1 MKRLLI
7 LFVIVINCTLVAT
20 AQENVAENDM
30 KRFQD
35 AVASADTLKIRSLQK
50 EYLANIEFYS
60 NGASKDEDAYL
71 FYNLMSGLS
80 HLSIAECKEA
90 IPYYTIAYEGYSK
103 QRLHTSVEE
112 KSLSEL
118 TGSLG
123 ICHAYSQNSREAVH
137 YASLSVKHAQKS
149 KMDSQVTLSRF
160 WLAQVYYQIGQ
171 YPKAYKTIRQIKTK
185 VEDNLSYQSFPEIYA
200 DILNEMSKLA
210 INNNQFS
217 RIKEYYNELNYILK
231 QYPESNAANVVGDK
245 FAIELVIYALKRDI
259 SMADELISELLR
271 SEYIG
276 HCKYIEKKK
285 QKSWE
290 TYYSDRCCAL
300 AKVADNEQKG
310 SVSLYLM
317 EQIFK
322 LDKSQ
327 LTTEE
332 WSMGMLWVAYY
343 QVKYKDAYKRAI
355 DLLYNTL
362 LANRNS
368 LSPQNVKDLIWQMLH
383 TVHRA
388 LFHIRSFSNIA
399 IGEKF
404 TDNYCPVLSPDDSLY
419 IITKWSEIL
428 DYLTSEYGEK
438 YINNILSSFDSGLS
452 RLNARLNVIGY
463 SQQDMQRF
471 LAEYYIYYQQ
481 YDKFD
486 EVFYQLVNTCNLT
499 TEQQLLLFYI
509 NSEDLYLNK
518 EATHAYSFLNHIK
531 NSTRYSTNPEISK
544 WVEQRIKD
552 LDNWISNTVSHAQ
565 QCTLDGKLEDAIY
578 WYDAVLKHIEKNK
591 GRKAEYAEI
600 LTFKAGDL
608 YFSKQYNGSLKSAKE
623 ALDIIKTYKP
633 NDFYD
638 RYTALKTMY
647 KCYGSQNEYANAVP
661 YMQEALDLLK
671 HKYQDNEYYKRVE
684 EIVYTYYDLLSAY
697 DKLNNNEKLS
707 SIAKDATQ
715 YIVKNNK
722 EIKGSAFETVATS
735 IVEYLIKYY
744 INNGEKAAL
753 QNNYNDCLSSYN
765 DAVELLEYGI
775 WGYHHIYYN
784 DNVLFLEYLLK
795 ASHTIDIERFYK
807 IVEDYW
813 KYTEEDLKYSISNG
827 IALRDQISQMASENY
842 ERLANICYNAGLW
855 SGAIH
860 IYSKL
865 LNYLDEHNIIDDTR
879 IAEIYLSMSNCHRGL
894 KDYCGSLECRERSLQ
909 HTINKNGHKHSAT
922 FECFHGIKTMYNVC
936 SGYVLRV
943 LTGDANTAGHYN
955 TYEADNNFFTLWYK
969 LQYNL
974 SAMYGE
980 DYLQELYDYC
990 KIAFREWAK
999 QNNKTLMPPSPDSDL
1014 DWKSKMMYDKIYLSI
1029 LYNRIDEAWESY
1041 EALCGYIGYVKVVP
1055 YTIEIARVLAENGY
1069 YDHAMYM
1076 LELNVYSIP
1085 VDAGID
1091 VLNSTA
1097 EKIFVEIASIARSY
1111 NRADVLIGAL
1121 AVIEKQISI
1130 IHSTKEKNLAQL
1142 VCWYDSGTIVEALSM
1157 LTEAY
1162 MILDRSKGENYARIL
1177 ENIVSDNIV
1186 GKNGIRL
1193 TSASMSDVYNTLS
1206 LVATD
1211 YNKKV
1216 EYLIKAIRHS
1226 IRWNYVY
1233 HINLLEAYSVLG
1245 QYEQADKLLPQ
1256 ITDFVRANYL
1266 HDSWKSTIF
1275 QCTTLNAIWKKD
1287 SSTAKIE
1294 SKKRLDTI
1302 IKMYLQKSQML
1313 TNSSRAALWDY
1324 SFGSTLQWFS
1334 MVDLLNDRDA
1344 TVSYDAALFHKNILL
1359 TQHAMIDKNIRACN
1373 DSELKVAHNEYL
1385 VAVRNQTDSIE
1396 MLESRMM
1403 QLYAKHPEFVDTY
1416 KPLSWKDVQT
1426 RLSKKEVAIE
1436 FALTEKNATSP
1447 AMFVA
1452 LLLQH
1457 NAQNPIVVPLCNYDD
1472 LKNLIDK
1479 YTDSQTGYAN
1489 IYDIPDNSLYQL
1501 LWSPLQDYLK
1511 GVKNIYFAPYDLLN
1525 NINFSAI
1532 RFEDTKKCIGDMYSL
1547 HRLSSTAKLC
1557 ESASDDT
1564 YKKMVAFGGIDY
1576 NNYDSLVNTTQS
1588 VHKNSNSDDSYSDV
1602 RGLVEEWNTLDKTKP
1617 EVQHIQSALTKSDI
1631 AIQVHTDTNASEEQF
1646 KKLSGDSVNII
1657 HLATHGYY
1665 FKANDAKKMLFFN
1678 NPNREIPMNIDSGA
1692 RSGLILSGGNI
1703 AWKGETPAG
1712 REDGVLT
1719 AKEILGMDLSSAD
1732 LVVLSACQT
1741 ALGDIRN
1748 DGIYGMQRNIKM
1760 AGAKSMI
1767 MSLWQVSD
1775 EATEIM
1781 MTAFY
1786 RNLSHGNSKKQAFNK
1801 AVTKVRKAYQKKY
1814 QKGKDSQ
1821 KHRDIGS
1828 IARYDSSYY
1837 WAAFVLLD

>member
-1 MKRLLI
+1 MAKN
-7 LFVIVINCTLVAT
+7 IVE
-20 AQENVAENDM
+20 QEL
-30 KRFQD
+30 KRFSD
-35 AVASADTLKIRSLQK
+35 VAAISDTLRMRSLQMEFISK
-50 EYLANIEFYS
+50 VPNYSEGEEEYALYNMLAGMASFSLGEIEKSIPNLLLAHKGLDTLSPQPEALNYFLSLVSGYLGCAYS
-60 NGASKDEDAYL
+60 YTDRQNDAISYIDRSSRYAKKIKNENRAALVAVIQCHAAAYSKLGLHQKAYQAIHQMKDEML
-71 FYNLMSGLS
+71 ILS
-80 HLSIAECKEA
+80 NQAIYIEVLSQMAKIAADNNQHKKIKGYYKE
-90 IPYYTIAYEGYSK
+90 
-103 QRLHTSVEE
+103 
-112 KSLSEL
+112 LS
-118 TGSLG
+118 
-123 ICHAYSQNSREAVH
+123 
-137 YASLSVKHAQKS
+137 
-149 KMDSQVTLSRF
+149 
-160 WLAQVYYQIGQ
+160 
-171 YPKAYKTIRQIKTK
+171 
-185 VEDNLSYQSFPEIYA
+185 
-200 DILNEMSKLA
+200 DILSKHPDSSSMSVIGDTFIVEIISYLLSKRNNYAEDLCRKLLKPKYNGFLQFTENESHVGYELFCLVQYLLLA
-210 INNNQFS
+210 ETADQRNNAETVIFFS
-217 RIKEYYNELNYILK
+217 E
-231 QYPESNAANVVGDK
+231 Q
-245 FAIELVIYALKRDI
+245 
-259 SMADELISELLR
+259 LL
-271 SEYIG
+271 
-276 HCKYIEKKK
+276 
-285 QKSWE
+285 
-290 TYYSDRCCAL
+290 
-300 AKVADNEQKG
+300 
-310 SVSLYLM
+310 
-317 EQIFK
+317 K
-322 LDKSQ
+322 LDKS
-327 LTTEE
+327 LLPFDK
-332 WSMGMLWVAYY
+332 WVIAMLWVAHY
-343 QVKYKDAYKRAI
+343 QVKYQDGYSKAVDM
-355 DLLYNTL
+355 LYNVL
-362 LANRNS
+362 RCAEQCS
-368 LSPQNVKDLIWQMLH
+368 IEKDMINNITTQIIH
-383 TVHRA
+383 YVHRSVG
-388 LFHIRSFSNIA
+388 FIRKFNNKP
-399 IGEKF
+399 IGERYS
-404 TDNYCPVLSPDDSLY
+404 DNYMPIQPVDVVMN
-419 IITKWSEIL
+419 IITKWGEISQYIT
-428 DYLTSEYGEK
+428 DKYGESFLESILQSQHFSK
-438 YINNILSSFDSGLS
+438 NIFSQT
-452 RLNARLNVIGY
+452 AY
-463 SQQDMQRF
+463 SAGDMQLV
-471 LAEYYIYYQQ
+471 LAKYYVYYQQ

-486 EVFYQLVNTCNLT
+486 ETYQKLVNNCKIT
-499 TEQQLLLFYI
+499 TDQQLDLLYWI
-509 NSEDLYLNK
+509 SEYLYKNK
-518 EATHAYSFLNHIK
+518 DSAESYMFLNHIK
-531 NSTRYSTNPEISK
+531 NNVLYTSSPEIAK
-544 WVEQRIKD
+544 DIAWRLKD
-552 LDNWISNTVSHAQ
+552 LDNWVSNKVSHAQ
-565 QCTLDGKLEDAIY
+565 QCTEDGKIEEAIY
-578 WYDAVLKHIEKNK
+578 WYNIILKHIEKSK

-608 YFSKQYNGSLKSAKE
+608 YFSKKYNESIKSAKE
-623 ALDIIKTYKP
+623 ALDIIKTYNP

-638 RYTALKTMY
+638 RYTALQAVY
-647 KCYGSQNEYANAVP
+647 KSYESQNDYANAVP

-671 HKYQDNEYYKRVE
+671 HKYQDNEYYKQVE
-684 EIVYTYYDLLSAY
+684 EIVYTYYTLLSAY
-697 DKLNNNEKLS
+697 DKLNENDKLS
-707 SIAKDATQ
+707 SIAKTATQ

-722 EIKGSAFETVATS
+722 KIKGCTFEIVATN
-735 IVEYLIKYY
+735 IVEYLIKHY
-744 INNGEKAAL
+744 ISNGVKAAL

-765 DAVELLEYGI
+765 EAVELLEYGI

-784 DNVLFLEYLLK
+784 DNGMFLEYLLK
-795 ASHTIDIERFYK
+795 ASHTVDVKTFYK

-855 SGAIH
+855 DGAIYV
-860 IYSKL
+860 YSKL

-894 KDYCGSLECRERSLQ
+894 KDYCGSLECCERSLQ

-936 SGYVLRV
+936 SGYGLRV
-943 LTGDANTAGHYN
+943 LTGDANTAEHYN

-1085 VDAGID
+1085 VDASID

-1287 SSTAKIE
+1287 SSKAKVE

-1324 SFGSTLQWFS
+1324 SFGGTLQWFS

-1344 TVSYDAALFHKNILL
+1344 MVSYDAALFHKNILL

-1426 RLSKKEVAIE
+1426 RLSKKDVAIE

-1532 RFEDTKKCIGDMYSL
+1532 RFEDTKKRIGDMYSL

-1588 VHKNSNSDDSYSDV
+1588 VYKSSNSDDSYSDV

-1678 NPNREIPMNIDSGA
+1678 NPNREIPMNIDSGV

-1760 AGAKSMI
+1760 AGARSMI

-1786 RNLSHGNSKKQAFNK
+1786 RNLSLGLSKKQAFNK
-1801 AVTKVRKAYQKKY
+1801 AVEMVRKAYQKKF

-1828 IARYDSSYY
+1828 TARDDSSYY
-1837 WAAFVLLD
+1837 WAAFVMLD